1 MLKGFRHFITRGN
14 VVDLATAVVI
24 GTAFTAV
31 VTALVESVLMPLIS
45 AAVGGAPDFNNFAV
59 VTINDHQIRFGV
71 LLTALVNFLLVAGAV
86 YFAIIAPMTRMV
98 EARERRAKTPKA
110 TVEDE
115 NITLLREIRDQLKAQ
130 TEVTNPAFLA
140 SLAEAQRQAA
150 EEAEANSSTGTRRHS
165 VLGKAKDVVWG
176 KD

>member
-31 VTALVESVLMPLIS
+31 VTALVESVLMPLVS
-45 AAVGGAPDFNNFAV
+45 ALVGTPDFDDFAV
-59 VTINDHQIRFGV
+59 VVLNDTPIRFGV
-71 LLTALVNFLLVAGAV
+71 LLTAVVNFLLIAGAV
-86 YFAIIAPMTRMV
+86 YFVVIAPMTRMI
-98 EARERRAKTPKA
+98 EARERRARTTKA
-110 TVEDE
+110 PVVEDE
-115 NITLLREIRDQLKAQ
+115 NISLLREIRDQLKAQ

-150 EEAEANSSTGTRRHS
+150 EEAEQPSTQGPRRHP
-165 VLGKAKDVVWG
+165 VLGRAKDVVWG
-176 KD
+176 RD

>member
-31 VTALVESVLMPLIS
+31 VSALVESVLMPLIS
-45 AAVGGAPDFNNFAV
+45 ALVGTPDFDDFALV
-59 VTINDHQIRFGV
+59 VLNDTPIRFGV
-71 LLTALVNFLLVAGAV
+71 LLTAMVNFLLIAGAV
-86 YFAIIAPMTRMV
+86 YFVIIAPMTRMV
-98 EARERRAKTPKA
+98 EARERRAKTAPPA
-110 TVEDE
+110 VEDE
-115 NITLLREIRDQLKAQ
+115 NISLLREIRDQLKAQ

-150 EEAEANSSTGTRRHS
+150 EEAEQRSAQEPRRHP

>member
-31 VTALVESVLMPLIS
+31 VTALVEGVLMPLIS
-45 AAVGGAPDFNNFAV
+45 ALVGTPDFDDFAV
-59 VTINDHQIRFGV
+59 VVLNDTPIRFGV
-71 LLTALVNFLLVAGAV
+71 LLTAVVNFLLIAGAV
-86 YFAIIAPMTRMV
+86 YFVIIAPMTRMV
-98 EARERRAKTPKA
+98 EARERRSKA
-110 TVEDE
+110 APPAAEE
-115 NITLLREIRDQLKAQ
+115 QNITLLREIRDQLKAQ

-150 EEAEANSSTGTRRHS
+150 EDADQQSSPGPRRHP

>member
-1 MLKGFRHFITRGN
+1 MLKGFRLFITRGS

-45 AAVGGAPDFNNFAV
+45 ALVGTPDFDDFAV
-59 VTINDHQIRFGV
+59 VMLNDTPIRFGV
-71 LLTALVNFLLVAGAV
+71 LLTALVNFLLIAGAV
-86 YFAIIAPMTRMV
+86 YFVIIAPMTRMI
-98 EARERRAKTPKA
+98 EARERRSQAAPPEA
-110 TVEDE
+110 EDE
-115 NITLLREIRDQLKAQ
+115 NISLLREIRDQLKAQ

-150 EEAEANSSTGTRRHS
+150 EDAEQQSTQGPRRHS

>member
-45 AAVGGAPDFNNFAV
+45 ALVGTPDFDDFAV
-59 VTINDHQIRFGV
+59 VMLNDTPIRFGV
-71 LLTALVNFLLVAGAV
+71 LLTALVNFLLIAGAV
-86 YFAIIAPMTRMV
+86 YFVIIAPMTRMI
-98 EARERRAKTPKA
+98 EARERRSRAAPPA
-110 TVEDE
+110 AEDE
-115 NITLLREIRDQLKAQ
+115 NISLLREIRDQLKAQ

-150 EEAEANSSTGTRRHS
+150 EDAEQQSTQGPRRHP